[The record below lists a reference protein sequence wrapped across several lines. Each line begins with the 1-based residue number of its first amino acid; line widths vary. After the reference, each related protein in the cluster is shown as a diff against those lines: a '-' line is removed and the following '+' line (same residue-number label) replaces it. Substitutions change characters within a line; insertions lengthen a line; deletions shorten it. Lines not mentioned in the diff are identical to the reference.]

1 MGEFIHSNGDY
12 RTLLSYRLALKIS
25 VITEIF
31 VERFLQRGSRTI
43 EQMQQAA
50 RSCKQN
56 IVEGSAAA
64 PTSKETEIKLTNVA
78 RASLCELQED
88 FADYLEFHGMA
99 VWPKDHPRVRKLRE
113 YVRSDGFDK
122 EYVELCRRL
131 PAEEFCNLAITLIIR
146 TEYLLDRMI
155 AAQQRRFLQNGG
167 IREAMSGARRE
178 YRARNR
184 YDWNNQNNWN
194 NRNNWNNLNNRNN
207 SKSSDNSNGSNS
219 SNNSNQ

>member
-1 MGEFIHSNGDY
+1 MGEFIHTNGNY
-12 RTLLSYRLALKIS
+12 RILLTYQLALKIS

-43 EQMQQAA
+43 DQMQQAA

-78 RASLCELQED
+78 RVSLCELQED
-88 FADYLEFHGMA
+88 YTDYLQFHELA
-99 VWPKDHPRVRKLRE
+99 LWQKDHPRVKKLRE
-113 YVRSDGFDK
+113 YVRSDRFER

-131 PAEEFCNLAITLIIR
+131 PSEEFCDLAITLIIQ

-155 AAQQRRFLQNGG
+155 AAQQRRFLENGG

-178 YRARNR
+178 YRARNQKN
-184 YDWNNQNNWN
+184 WNNQNYQ
-194 NRNNWNNLNNRNN
+194 NNWYNQ
-207 SKSSDNSNGSNS
+207 NGSNS
-219 SNNSNQ
+219 SNNSNKSQG